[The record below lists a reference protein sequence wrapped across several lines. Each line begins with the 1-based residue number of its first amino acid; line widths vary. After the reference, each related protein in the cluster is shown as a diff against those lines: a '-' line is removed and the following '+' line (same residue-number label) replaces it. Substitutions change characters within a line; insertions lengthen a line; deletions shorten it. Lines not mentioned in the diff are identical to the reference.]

1 MPQIKGTE
9 TIILAS
15 ASPFRRKMLE
25 DAGLSVEAVPA
36 EIDERA
42 VEKAVEGSG
51 VTPQELAAILAEAK
65 ATEVSERMPGRLVL
79 GADQTLSLGDEVL
92 HKPRDMEE
100 ARRRLLLLSGRT
112 HELNS
117 AVVLARDGAVLWR
130 HVGVAKLTMRDL
142 DPGFIGRHLSRVGEK
157 ALSSVGAYQIE
168 SEGIQLFEA
177 VEGDHFTIVGLPLLP
192 LLAELRRLG
201 AIDG

>member
-1 MPQIKGTE
+1 MPE
-9 TIILAS
+9 TVVLAS
-15 ASPFRRKMLE
+15 GSPFRRTMLE
-25 DAGLSVEAVPA
+25 DAGVAVEAVPA
-36 EIDERA
+36 VIDERA
-42 VEKAVEGSG
+42 VEAAVEGSG

-65 ATEVSERMPGRLVL
+65 ALDVSERIPGRLVI

-92 HKPRDMEE
+92 HKPADMEA

-117 AVVLARDGAVLWR
+117 AVVLARDGKALWR
-130 HVGVAKLTMRDL
+130 HVAVARLTMRAL
-142 DPGFIGRHLSRVGEK
+142 DPGFVGRHLSRVGDK

-168 SEGIQLFEA
+168 GEGIQLFDS

-192 LLAELRRLG
+192 LLERLRALG
-201 AIDG
+201 AVDG